1 MKISAIILLM
11 LTPIVAFAQN
21 PPGMNEGDMKNM
33 MQQMQKMQSC
43 MAKIDQ
49 KKIQGLEQR
58 TNQFMEAVQSLCANG
73 KWGEAQEKAI
83 SFAKEM
89 ENSTVM
95 KTMKKCGDMM
105 KDMMPEMS
113 HMDQF
118 IDDPN
123 QHVCDEQSS
132 M

>member
-1 MKISAIILLM
+1 M
-11 LTPIVAFAQN
+11 LTPIITFAQY
-21 PPGMNEGDMKNM
+21 PSGMNEGDMNNM

-43 MAKIDQ
+43 MAKIEQ
-49 KKIQGLEQR
+49 KKLQGLEKQSK
-58 TNQFMEAVQSLCANG
+58 QFMVEVKFLWAKG

-89 ENSTVM
+89 ENSTVIN
-95 KTMKKCGDMM
+95 TMKKCGDIM
-105 KDMMPEMS
+105 KGMMPEMS

-118 IDDPN
+118 VDDPN
-123 QHVCDEQSS
+123 THVCDVQSS

>member
-1 MKISAIILLM
+1 
-11 LTPIVAFAQN
+11 
-21 PPGMNEGDMKNM
+21 
-33 MQQMQKMQSC
+33 

-49 KKIQGLEQR
+49 KQVQGLEKQSK
-58 TNQFMEAVQSLCANG
+58 QFMVEVKSLCADR
-73 KWGEAQEKAI
+73 KRGEAQEKAI

-89 ENSTVM
+89 ENSTVI

-118 IDDPN
+118 VDGPN
-123 QHVCDEQSS
+123 THVCDEQSS